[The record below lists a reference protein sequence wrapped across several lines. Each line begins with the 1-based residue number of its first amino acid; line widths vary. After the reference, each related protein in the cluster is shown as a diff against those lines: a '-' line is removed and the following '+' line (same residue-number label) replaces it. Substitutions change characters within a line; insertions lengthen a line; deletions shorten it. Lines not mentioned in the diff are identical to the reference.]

1 MKKYGISKIVSIA
14 LCGTLFLGTAS
25 LAEVT
30 KEDVVKTELVKQ
42 ATPNKEGL
50 QKFLDFWGKFGMQD
64 NISTVAGEITGGIDS
79 VLNPQIPA
87 DAYLGGLSGI
97 FDTITGGVESAIQ
110 GSVKFDPETIPLRIK
125 NAVALTKMIIKAA
138 TPAQIQ
144 YDENGNIIGRTAV
157 PGSLYLKP
165 QKILTQFG
173 FLVSG
178 IILDAFNP
186 LTTKGTLSAN
196 LERLQVIYQ
205 GALSATDIEGNDVA
219 NSNIRQELANTLI
232 KARWS
237 ITHNAIRWGNQSY
250 LFEDLKNQVSGA
262 LPVRLGTKESVSDV
276 TDIRNQVNQALND
289 FEQEILDNAKVVRAQ
304 AQDRE
309 PLAKTLRKYRW
320 YLITSLKNK
329 SPKAKAEFEK
339 ALQVAFKT
347 RMDWDSTIK
356 DVQDEIIRVKVAYE
370 KIKNSKVA
378 QSAVNLKDEIVKLQ
392 KEARILKKGKKFIE
406 KMRLQRAIN
415 SSTRVLKY
423 HRHSEKKLQ
432 NAINSLT
439 KAINSV
445 K

>member
-1 MKKYGISKIVSIA
+1 MKKYSISKIVSIA

-25 LAEVT
+25 FAEVT
-30 KEDVVKTELVKQ
+30 KEEVVKTEVLKQ

-64 NISTVAGEITGGIDS
+64 NISTVAGEVTGGIDS

-87 DAYLGGLSGI
+87 DAYLGALGGI

-110 GSVKFDPETIPLRIK
+110 GSVKFDPETIPLRIN

-138 TPAQIQ
+138 TPAIIQ
-144 YDENGNIIGRTAV
+144 YDEQGNIVGRTSV

-173 FLVSG
+173 FLISG

-196 LERLQVIYQ
+196 LKRLQVVYQ
-205 GALSATDIEGNDVA
+205 SALGANDISDGDVA

-250 LFEDLKNQVSGA
+250 LFDDLKSQVSGA
-262 LPVRLGTKESVSDV
+262 LPVRLGTKETVSDV

-289 FEQEILDNAKVVRAQ
+289 FEQEIIDNAKVVRAQ

-329 SPKAKAEFEK
+329 SPEAKNEFKK
-339 ALQVAFKT
+339 ALRVAYKT
-347 RMDWDSTIK
+347 RMDWDSSIQDIK
-356 DVQDEIIRVKVAYE
+356 DEIVRVKKAYE
-370 KIKNSKVA
+370 TIKNSKVA
-378 QSAVNLKDEIVKLQ
+378 KSALSLKDEIVKLQ
-392 KEARILKKGKKFIE
+392 KEARMLKKGKKWIE
-406 KMRLQRAIN
+406 KVRLQRAIN
-415 SSTRVLKY
+415 SSARILKWY
-423 HRHSEKKLQ
+423 RHSETKLQ
-432 NAINSLT
+432 GAISTLK
-439 KAINSV
+439 KAIDSV

>member
-1 MKKYGISKIVSIA
+1 MKKYSLSKVVSIA
-14 LCGTLFLGTAS
+14 LCGTLLLGTAS
-25 LAEVT
+25 IAAEQDV
-30 KEDVVKTELVKQ
+30 DVVKTELANK
-42 ATPNKEGL
+42 AAPNKEGL

-87 DAYLGGLSGI
+87 DAYLGALGGV

-138 TPAQIQ
+138 TPAIIE
-144 YDENGNIIGRTAV
+144 YDEQGNIVGRTSV

-196 LERLQVIYQ
+196 LDRLQVVYQ
-205 GALSATDIEGNDVA
+205 SALGANDIGDTDVA

-237 ITHNAIRWGNQSY
+237 ITHNAIRWGNESY

-262 LPVRLGTKESVSDV
+262 LPVRLGTKESVADV
-276 TDIRNQVNQALND
+276 TTIRNQVNQVLNA
-289 FEQEILDNAKVVRAQ
+289 FEQEILDNAQSVRAQ

-309 PLAKTLRKYRW
+309 PLAKKLRKYRW
-320 YLITSLKNK
+320 YLTTSLKNK
-329 SPKAKAEFEK
+329 SPEAKAEFKK
-339 ALQVAFKT
+339 ALKVAFKT
-347 RMDWDSTIK
+347 RMDFDSSIK
-356 DVQDEIIRVKVAYE
+356 DIQQEIIKVDTAYN
-370 KIKNSKVA
+370 KILNTKV
-378 QSAVNLKDEIVKLQ
+378 SDKAVELRNEILKLQ
-392 KEARILKKGKKFIE
+392 REAKALKKGKKWIV
-406 KMRLQRAIN
+406 KVKLQRAIN
-415 SSTRVLKY
+415 SAARTLK
-423 HRHSEKKLQ
+423 HNRHSQVKLQ
-432 NAINSLT
+432 AAIKNLKDVI
-439 KAINSV
+439 KAS